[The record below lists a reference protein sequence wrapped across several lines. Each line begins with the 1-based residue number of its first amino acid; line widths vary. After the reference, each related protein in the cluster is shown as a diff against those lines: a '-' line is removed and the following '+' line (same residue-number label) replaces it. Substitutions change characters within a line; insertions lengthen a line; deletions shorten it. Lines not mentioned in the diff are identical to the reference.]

1 MAQTLVA
8 LGPRLRVVRVAA
20 VASLMPGTAFVDWF
34 RSQLGSTRF
43 VKVEQK

>member
-1 MAQTLVA
+1 MAQTLGV

-34 RSQLGSTRF
+34 RSQLGIMRF
-43 VKVEQK
+43 VQVEQK